1 MERSMAPRGRPK
13 VSQLILDTALALFCR
28 NGIRATGVDRIMAEA
43 GVAGMSFYR
52 NFRSKDGV
60 VDAVLRHRHDMW
72 LDWFR
77 RVVEADGSTP
87 RDRLEGMFDAL
98 GQWFA
103 EPDFNGCM
111 FINAAGE
118 FSDPQSTPRRLAA
131 AHKAELRAY
140 IAALV
145 DGARLPGA
153 LADMLLLLVE
163 GAIVTAA
170 VQGDR
175 GSAAVAKTAAA
186 ALIAAYSK
194 GGN

>member
-1 MERSMAPRGRPK
+1 MAARGRPK
-13 VSQLILDTALALFCR
+13 VSQMILDTALGLFYR
-28 NGIRATGVDRIMAEA
+28 DGIRATGVDRIIAEA

-60 VDAVLRHRHDMW
+60 VDAVLRHRHEIWMA
-72 LDWFR
+72 WFR
-77 RVVEADGSTP
+77 RAVEAHGPTP
-87 RDRLEGMFDAL
+87 GDQLAGMFDAL

-111 FINAAGE
+111 FINAASE

-131 AHKAELRAY
+131 AHKAELRSY
-140 IAALV
+140 IADLV
-145 DGARLPGA
+145 DCARLPGA
-153 LADMLLLLVE
+153 LADMLLLLIE

-175 GSAAVAKTAAA
+175 GAAAVAKTAAA